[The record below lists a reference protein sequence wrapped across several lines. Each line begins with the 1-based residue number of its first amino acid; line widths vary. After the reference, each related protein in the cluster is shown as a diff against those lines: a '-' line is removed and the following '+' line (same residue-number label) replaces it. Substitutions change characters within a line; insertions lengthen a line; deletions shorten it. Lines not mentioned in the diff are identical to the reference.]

1 MKMVDPNSPTPQ
13 GPRRPVAV
21 LGTLLPHLHPER
33 HHVYRDVT
41 ALALLAALI
50 AAGFGSLPVALVLT
64 AVALPAAVLVYIH
77 DHRLWHDE
85 PITVIVVAF
94 GLSLLLGVGVGLLET
109 HFIHLVTAGSIHYH
123 LPSVPRILELG
134 LLVPVA
140 AFIAVVI
147 APLVISARPSFRHPL
162 DVVVAGSLS
171 GAALSLGLSVV
182 VQHGAFT
189 HVQVTAG
196 DPAHVAFIALTLG
209 FLQPIVLATAGT
221 VGVLGLRRLGVNPV
235 TGVIEGLA
243 LVVAYELATTVL
255 HPYGTRGI
263 VLTALAAFV
272 LAAAGLVAARN
283 ALHAALL
290 ADAGADAEATEAAGV
305 EHRLHAGLVA
315 AIVAAVVVI
324 AAVVSVAV
332 ALSGPSTRPAPP
344 GEGGSGRIAPHSAAA
359 ARSIHPAVGKFDQ
372 SLWGRVALASTT
384 TSLAAGT
391 ATTINLVNGINMTV
405 APGWTV
411 THQGQQSAD
420 LFNSDQSA
428 ALFVLAGAADASDIV
443 QESASLINQD
453 IQSSGL
459 TNVQQRPAQPQPL
472 QGKNFQ
478 QLLEVDYTANIQT
491 AQGTD
496 QIYGGW
502 VTLYNSITGASGF
515 FNLYAGSHDA
525 FKAALP
531 DAASMMVSME

>member
-1 MKMVDPNSPTPQ
+1 MVNPNSPTPQ

-33 HHVYRDVT
+33 HYVYRDVT
-41 ALALLAALI
+41 GLALLAALI
-50 AAGFGSLPVALVLT
+50 AAAFGSLPVALVLT

-94 GLSLLLGVGVGLLET
+94 GLSLLLGVAVGLLET
-109 HFIHLVTAGSIHYH
+109 HFIPLAAAGSIHYQ
-123 LPSVPRILELG
+123 LPPVPRILELG

-140 AFIAVVI
+140 AFVAVLI
-147 APLVISARPSFRHPL
+147 GPLVISGRPSFRHPL

-209 FLQPIVLATAGT
+209 FLQPIVLATAAT
-221 VGVLGLRRLGVNPV
+221 VGVLGLRRLGVSPV
-235 TGVIEGLA
+235 LGVIEGLV

-290 ADAGADAEATEAAGV
+290 ADTGADAQGAEAPDV
-305 EHRLHAGLVA
+305 EHRLHAGLVT
-315 AIVAAVVVI
+315 AIVTVVVVI

-344 GEGGSGRIAPHSAAA
+344 GEGGIGRIAPHSAAA
-359 ARSIHPAVGKFDQ
+359 ARSIRPGVGKLDQ
-372 SLWGRVALASTT
+372 SPWGRVALASTT
-384 TSLAAGT
+384 TSLAAG
-391 ATTINLVNGINMTV
+391 AAATINLTHGINMTV

-411 THQGQQSAD
+411 TDQGQQSAD
-420 LFNSDQSA
+420 LLNRDQSA
-428 ALFVLAGAADASDIV
+428 ALFVVVGGVDTSDIG
-443 QESASLINQD
+443 QESTSLINQN

-459 TNVQQRPAQPQPL
+459 TNVKQRSAPPQPL
-472 QGKNFQ
+472 QGNNFQ
-478 QLLEVDYTANIQT
+478 QMLEVDYTANVQT

-502 VTLYNSITGASGF
+502 VTLYNSVTGGSGF
-515 FNLYAGSHDA
+515 FNIYAGSRDA
-525 FKAALP
+525 FTAALP
-531 DAASMMVSME
+531 DAATMMVSME

>member
-1 MKMVDPNSPTPQ
+1 MVSPSNPKPE
-13 GPRRPVAV
+13 GSRRPVAV

-50 AAGFGSLPVALVLT
+50 AAAFGSLPVALVLT

-94 GLSLLLGVGVGLLET
+94 GLSLLLGVAVGLLET
-109 HFIHLVTAGSIHYH
+109 HFIHFVAVGSIRYQ
-123 LPSVPRILELG
+123 LPPVPRILELG
-134 LLVPVA
+134 LLIPVA
-140 AFIAVVI
+140 AFVAAVI
-147 APLVISARPSFRHPL
+147 SPLVVSARPSFRHPL

-171 GAALSLGLSVV
+171 GAALSLGLTLA

-189 HVQVTAG
+189 HLQVTAG

-209 FLQPIVLATAGT
+209 FLQPIVLATAAT
-221 VGVLGLRRLGVNPV
+221 VGVLGLRRLGVSAV
-235 TGVIEGLA
+235 VGVIEGLA

-255 HPYGTRGI
+255 QPYGTRGI
-263 VLTALAAFV
+263 VLTALAAFL

-290 ADAGADAEATEAAGV
+290 ADTGANAQGTDAPEV
-305 EHRLHAGLVA
+305 EHRLHAGLVT

-344 GEGGSGRIAPHSAAA
+344 GEGGIGRIAPHSAAA
-359 ARSIHPAVGKFDQ
+359 ARSIRPRGGKFAQ
-372 SLWGRVALASTT
+372 SPWGRVALASTT
-384 TSLAAGT
+384 RSLAAG
-391 ATTINLVNGINMTV
+391 AAATINLTHGIIMTV

-411 THQGQQSAD
+411 THQGDQSAD

-428 ALFVLAGAADASDIV
+428 ALFVVVGGADASDIV
-443 QESASLINQD
+443 QESASLINQN
-453 IQSSGL
+453 IQSAGL
-459 TNVQQRPAQPQPL
+459 TNVQQRPAPPQPL

-491 AQGTD
+491 DQGTD

-502 VTLYNSITGASGF
+502 VTLYNSTTGGSGF
-515 FNLYAGSHDA
+515 FNIYAGSRA
-525 FKAALP
+525 TFEAALP
-531 DAASMMVSME
+531 GAAEKMG

>member
-1 MKMVDPNSPTPQ
+1 MVSPSSPTP
-13 GPRRPVAV
+13 GGSRRPISV

-50 AAGFGSLPVALVLT
+50 AAGFGSLAVALVLT
-64 AVALPAAVLVYIH
+64 AAALPAVVLAYIH

-109 HFIHLVTAGSIHYH
+109 HFIHLVLAGSIHYH
-123 LPSVPRILELG
+123 LPPVPRILELG
-134 LLVPVA
+134 VLVPVVA
-140 AFIAVVI
+140 YVAVVI
-147 APLVISARPSFRHPL
+147 APMVVSARPAFRHPL

-189 HVQVTAG
+189 HVQATAG
-196 DPAHVAFIALTLG
+196 DPTHVAFIALTLG
-209 FLQPIVLATAGT
+209 FLQPIVLATAAT
-221 VGVLGLRRLGVNPV
+221 IAVLGLRRLGVSPV
-235 TGVIEGLA
+235 LGVIEGLA
-243 LVVAYELATTVL
+243 LVVAYELATTLL

-263 VLTALAAFV
+263 VLTALATFV
-272 LAAAGLVAARN
+272 LAGMGLAAARN
-283 ALHAALL
+283 GLHAALL
-290 ADAGADAEATEAAGV
+290 ADTDADAGVPAAGHA

-315 AIVAAVVVI
+315 AIVAVIIVI
-324 AAVVSVAV
+324 AALVSVAV
-332 ALSGPSTRPAPP
+332 VMSGKATHPKPP
-344 GEGGSGRIAPHSAAA
+344 GQGGSGRIAPHSAAGA
-359 ARSIHPAVGKFDQ
+359 VHPTMGQTGESAW
-372 SLWGRVALASTT
+372 SRVALASST
-384 TSLAAGT
+384 TSVAGGT
-391 ATTINLVNGINMTV
+391 VTTILVDGISMTV

-411 THQGQQSAD
+411 TRQGQQSAD
-420 LFNSDQSA
+420 LFNSNQSA
-428 ALFVLAGAADASDIV
+428 ALFVVAGSADRSDIG
-443 QESASLINQD
+443 QESTSLINQN

-459 TNVQQRPAQPQPL
+459 TNVQQHPMQPQPL

-478 QLLEVDYTANIQT
+478 QLIEVDYTANIQT
-491 AQGTD
+491 DQGTD

-502 VTLYNSITGASGF
+502 VTLYNSTTGGSGF
-515 FNLYAGSHDA
+515 FNLYAGSQDA
-525 FKAALP
+525 FTAALP

>member
-1 MKMVDPNSPTPQ
+1 
-13 GPRRPVAV
+13 
-21 LGTLLPHLHPER
+21 
-33 HHVYRDVT
+33 
-41 ALALLAALI
+41 
-50 AAGFGSLPVALVLT
+50 
-64 AVALPAAVLVYIH
+64 
-77 DHRLWHDE
+77 
-85 PITVIVVAF
+85 
-94 GLSLLLGVGVGLLET
+94 
-109 HFIHLVTAGSIHYH
+109 
-123 LPSVPRILELG
+123 
-134 LLVPVA
+134 
-140 AFIAVVI
+140 
-147 APLVISARPSFRHPL
+147 
-162 DVVVAGSLS
+162 VVAGSLS

-196 DPAHVAFIALTLG
+196 DPAHVACIALTLG
-209 FLQPIVLATAGT
+209 FLQPIVLATAAT
-221 VGVLGLRRLGVNPV
+221 VGVLGLRRLGVSPV
-235 TGVIEGLA
+235 RGVIEGLL

-290 ADAGADAEATEAAGV
+290 ADTGADAQGAEAPHG
-305 EHRLHAGLVA
+305 EHRLHAGLVT
-315 AIVAAVVVI
+315 AIVAAVVLI

-344 GEGGSGRIAPHSAAA
+344 GQGGERIAPHSAAA
-359 ARSIHPAVGKFDQ
+359 ARSIAPGVGKFDQ
-372 SLWGRVALASTT
+372 RPWGRVALASTT

-391 ATTINLVNGINMTV
+391 NATINLVNGINMTV

-420 LFNSDQSA
+420 LYNRDQSA
-428 ALFVLAGAADASDIV
+428 ALFVIAGGADTPDIG
-443 QESASLINQD
+443 QESTSLINQN

-459 TNVQQRPAQPQPL
+459 TNVQQRPAPPQPL

-478 QLLEVDYTANIQT
+478 QLLEVDYTANVQT
-491 AQGTD
+491 DQGTD

-502 VTLYNSITGASGF
+502 VTLYNAKTGASGF

>member
-1 MKMVDPNSPTPQ
+1 MKMVNPNSPTSQ
-13 GPRRPVAV
+13 VPRRPVAV

-50 AAGFGSLPVALVLT
+50 AAAFGSLPVALVLT

-134 LLVPVA
+134 LLVPVV
-140 AFIAVVI
+140 AFVAVVV

-209 FLQPIVLATAGT
+209 FLQPIVLATAAT
-221 VGVLGLRRLGVNPV
+221 VGVLGLRRLGVSPV
-235 TGVIEGLA
+235 LGVIEGLA

-290 ADAGADAEATEAAGV
+290 ADTSADAQGTEAPDV
-305 EHRLHAGLVA
+305 KHRLHAGLVT

-332 ALSGPSTRPAPP
+332 ALSGPSTRPVPP

-372 SLWGRVALASTT
+372 SHWGRVALASTT

-391 ATTINLVNGINMTV
+391 ATINLVNGINMTV

-411 THQGQQSAD
+411 TYQGQQSAD

-428 ALFVLAGAADASDIV
+428 ALFVLAGAADASDIG
-443 QESASLINQD
+443 QESTSLINQN
-453 IQSSGL
+453 IKSSGL

-502 VTLYNSITGASGF
+502 VTLYNSVTGASGF

-531 DAASMMVSME
+531 DAASMMLSME

>member
-1 MKMVDPNSPTPQ
+1 MVSPGSPTP
-13 GPRRPVAV
+13 GGSRRPIAV

-33 HHVYRDVT
+33 HHLYRDVT

-50 AAGFGSLPVALVLT
+50 AAGFGSLAVALVLT
-64 AVALPAAVLVYIH
+64 AVALPAVVLVYIH

-109 HFIHLVTAGSIHYH
+109 HFIHLVVAGSIHYH
-123 LPSVPRILELG
+123 LPPAPRILELG
-134 LLVPVA
+134 VLVPVVA
-140 AFIAVVI
+140 YVAVVI
-147 APLVISARPSFRHPL
+147 APMVVSARPAFRHPL

-189 HVQVTAG
+189 HVQATAG

-209 FLQPIVLATAGT
+209 FLQPIVLATAAT
-221 VGVLGLRRLGVNPV
+221 IAVLGLRRLDVSPV
-235 TGVIEGLA
+235 LGVIEGLA
-243 LVVAYELATTVL
+243 LVVAYELATTLL

-263 VLTALAAFV
+263 VLTALATFV
-272 LAAAGLVAARN
+272 LAGMGLAAARTG
-283 ALHAALL
+283 LDAALL
-290 ADAGADAEATEAAGV
+290 ADTGADADVPAAGHA

-315 AIVAAVVVI
+315 AIVAVIVVI

-332 ALSGPSTRPAPP
+332 VMSGKATHPKPP
-344 GEGGSGRIAPHSAAA
+344 GQGGSGRIAPHSAAA
-359 ARSIHPAVGKFDQ
+359 AVPPTMGQTGESA
-372 SLWGRVALASTT
+372 WGRVDLASST
-384 TSLAAGT
+384 TSATGGT
-391 ATTINLVNGINMTV
+391 VTTINLVDGISMTV

-420 LFNSDQSA
+420 LFNSNQSA
-428 ALFVLAGAADASDIV
+428 ALFVVAGSTDTSDIG
-443 QESASLINQD
+443 QESTSLINQN
-453 IQSSGL
+453 IKSAGL
-459 TNVQQRPAQPQPL
+459 TNVQQHPTQPQPL

-478 QLLEVDYTANIQT
+478 QLIEVDYTANIQT
-491 AQGTD
+491 DQGTD

-502 VTLYNSITGASGF
+502 VTLYNSTTGGSGF
-515 FNLYAGSHDA
+515 FNLYAGSQDA
-525 FKAALP
+525 FTAALP
-531 DAASMMVSME
+531 DAASMMASME

>member
-1 MKMVDPNSPTPQ
+1 
-13 GPRRPVAV
+13 
-21 LGTLLPHLHPER
+21 LPHLHPER

-50 AAGFGSLPVALVLT
+50 AAAFGSLPVALVLT

-94 GLSLLLGVGVGLLET
+94 GLSLLLGVAVGLLET
-109 HFIHLVTAGSIHYH
+109 HFIPFVAPGSTHYQ
-123 LPSVPRILELG
+123 LPPVKRILELG
-134 LLVPVA
+134 LLIPVA
-140 AFIAVVI
+140 AFVAVVI
-147 APLVISARPSFRHPL
+147 APLVVSGRPSFRHPL

-209 FLQPIVLATAGT
+209 FLQPIVLATAAT
-221 VGVLGLRRLGVNPV
+221 VGVLGLRRLGVSPV
-235 TGVIEGLA
+235 LGVTEGLL

-272 LAAAGLVAARN
+272 LAAAGLVAAHR

-290 ADAGADAEATEAAGV
+290 VDTGADAQGTEAPEV
-305 EHRLHAGLVA
+305 KHRLHAGLVT

-324 AAVVSVAV
+324 AAVVSVVV
-332 ALSGPSTRPAPP
+332 ALSGPSTRPVPP
-344 GEGGSGRIAPHSAAA
+344 GQGGRGRLAPHSAAA
-359 ARSIHPAVGKFDQ
+359 ARSIVPGVGTFDQ
-372 SLWGRVALASTT
+372 NRWGGVALASTT
-384 TSLAAGT
+384 TSLAAG
-391 ATTINLVNGINMTV
+391 APATINLVDGINVTV

-420 LFNSDQSA
+420 LFNSGQSA
-428 ALFVLAGAADASDIV
+428 ALFVLAGAVDKSDIA
-443 QESASLINQD
+443 QESASLINQN
-453 IQSSGL
+453 IQSVGL
-459 TNVQQRPAQPQPL
+459 TNVQERSAQPQPL

-478 QLLEVDYTANIQT
+478 QMLEVDYTANIQT

-496 QIYGGW
+496 QIYGAW
-502 VTLYNSITGASGF
+502 VTMYNSATGGSGF
-515 FNLYAGSHDA
+515 VNLYARSSDA
-525 FKAALP
+525 FEAALP
-531 DAASMMVSME
+531 DAANMMASME